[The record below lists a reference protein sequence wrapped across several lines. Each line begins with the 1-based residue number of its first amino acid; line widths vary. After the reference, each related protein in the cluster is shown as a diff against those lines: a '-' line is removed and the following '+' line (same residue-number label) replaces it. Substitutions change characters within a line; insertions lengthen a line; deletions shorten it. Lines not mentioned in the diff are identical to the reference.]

1 MSVLRQFVN
10 LLAGEAFHFRGAR
23 IRNGTGRPVR
33 LEIEMDAYE
42 IRKLRRKE
50 NTTATPDVDRQ
61 ANS

>member
-42 IRKLRRKE
+42 IRKFRRE
-50 NTTATPDVDRQ
+50 EETARKPDGDRH